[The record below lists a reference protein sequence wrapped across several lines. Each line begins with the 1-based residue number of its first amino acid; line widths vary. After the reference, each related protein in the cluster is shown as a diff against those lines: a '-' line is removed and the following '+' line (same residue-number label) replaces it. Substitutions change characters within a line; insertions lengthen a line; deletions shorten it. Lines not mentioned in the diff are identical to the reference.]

1 MNGFGGE
8 ALRVDPAAELV
19 GSMFCFGEY
28 DGQFTGG
35 LVSEVLYEEL
45 AFVFAIDEADFLVDF
60 LRGGD
65 FGGDGDRLG
74 VVKDSVSQ
82 FFDRGAQGGR
92 EKEGLTL
99 SGKLG
104 DDALD
109 VAKESHVEHAVDFI
123 ENEVVDAGKIDI
135 SLVHVIEKTP
145 GAGDEN
151 VDAGFHGVDLWVF
164 ANASIDEGLAEAQV
178 FPVGVEALGDLG
190 GEFPG
195 GGENQ
200 NSGAFSL
207 RPLWVLQQGIED
219 GQ

>member
-1 MNGFGGE
+1 
-8 ALRVDPAAELV
+8 
-19 GSMFCFGEY
+19 MF
-28 DGQFTGG
+28 T
-35 LVSEVLYEEL
+35 
-45 AFVFAIDEADFLVDF
+45 IDEADFLIDF
-60 LRGGD
+60 FRGGD

-82 FFDRGAQGGR
+82 FFDRGAQGSR
-92 EKEGLTL
+92 EEEGLTL
-99 SGKLG
+99 SGKFG

-123 ENEVVDAGKIDI
+123 ENEVVDPGKIDI
-135 SLVHVIEKTP
+135 SLVHVIEKAP

-151 VDAGFHGVDLWVF
+151 VDAGFHGVDLRVF
-164 ANASIDEGLAEAQV
+164 TNASIDEGLTKAEV

-200 NSGAFSL
+200 NAGAFSL
-207 RPLWVLQQGIED
+207 RSLWVLQ
-219 GQ
+219 